1 LETTTTNKETV
12 SAKEPLSAFNQSRIQ
27 NTQNT
32 NYNIFRKSFYN
43 ITNDTYTGSISM
55 FSRYTKVYILV
66 LASIPL
72 TLQMT
77 PTNGPMKDTVT
88 PLWLIF
94 LLSCLKA

>member
-1 LETTTTNKETV
+1 
-12 SAKEPLSAFNQSRIQ
+12 
-27 NTQNT
+27 
-32 NYNIFRKSFYN
+32 
-43 ITNDTYTGSISM
+43 M

-77 PTNGPMKDTVT
+77 PANGPMKDTVT
-88 PLWLIF
+88 PLWLTF